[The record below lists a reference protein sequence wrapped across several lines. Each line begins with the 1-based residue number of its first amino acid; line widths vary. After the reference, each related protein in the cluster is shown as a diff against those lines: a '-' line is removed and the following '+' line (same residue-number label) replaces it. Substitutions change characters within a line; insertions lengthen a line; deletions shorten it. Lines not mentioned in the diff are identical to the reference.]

1 MTSDHLYIIGNG
13 FDCYHGAKC
22 SYAEFRKYLL
32 RHRSYVLATFDL
44 YFGPRSLMNSFES
57 FKDCLR
63 CLEISW
69 GCSSGGVYP
78 KTTWAENNLWWRFEE
93 HLADLNREKV
103 LDVLDVVLP
112 DCDEDSDGFRYCDYY
127 LGLDGISDMLNSC
140 TFEMRYQLHKWINTL
155 AYEKGFKK
163 RLLDIDKNARFLT
176 FNYTDFL
183 ESVYGIGREQIRYIH
198 GSRHDRYG
206 SLIIGHSADDEGGFK
221 AWVKRN
227 EHRRRYRPNLK
238 DKRGRYFANDK
249 LAYLAY
255 FLKDEAKGNWR
266 SSVRYNAV
274 QEALGRF
281 EDYYAINM
289 KPTES
294 IIAANEDFFEGLAS
308 IRKISVLGHSLS
320 TVDMPYFDKI
330 NEAIGKDVEW
340 EISWHSDDDIK
351 HIEAFCRRFGIS
363 SDRCHKFKLEELA
376 VLRGIHSPLAI

>member
-1 MTSDHLYIIGNG
+1 M
-13 FDCYHGAKC
+13 
-22 SYAEFRKYLL
+22 
-32 RHRSYVLATFDL
+32 
-44 YFGPRSLMNSFES
+44 
-57 FKDCLR
+57 
-63 CLEISW
+63 
-69 GCSSGGVYP
+69 
-78 KTTWAENNLWWRFEE
+78 
-93 HLADLNREKV
+93 
-103 LDVLDVVLP
+103 
-112 DCDEDSDGFRYCDYY
+112 
-127 LGLDGISDMLNSC
+127 
-140 TFEMRYQLHKWINTL
+140 
-155 AYEKGFKK
+155 
-163 RLLDIDKNARFLT
+163 
-176 FNYTDFL
+176 
-183 ESVYGIGREQIRYIH
+183 
-198 GSRHDRYG
+198 
-206 SLIIGHSADDEGGFK
+206 
-221 AWVKRN
+221 KRN

-238 DKRGRYFANDK
+238 DKKGRYFANDK

-255 FLKDEAKGNWR
+255 FLKDGAKGNWR

-320 TVDMPYFDKI
+320 AVDMPYFGKI

-363 SDRCHKFKLEELA
+363 SDRCHKFKLEELS

>member
-103 LDVLDVVLP
+103 LDILDVVLP

-127 LGLDGISDMLNSC
+127 LGLDGISDMLNTC

-155 AYEKGFKK
+155 AYEKGFE
-163 RLLDIDKNARFLT
+163 A
-176 FNYTDFL
+176 
-183 ESVYGIGREQIRYIH
+183 
-198 GSRHDRYG
+198 
-206 SLIIGHSADDEGGFK
+206 SA
-221 AWVKRN
+221 
-227 EHRRRYRPNLK
+227 
-238 DKRGRYFANDK
+238 
-249 LAYLAY
+249 
-255 FLKDEAKGNWR
+255 
-266 SSVRYNAV
+266 
-274 QEALGRF
+274 
-281 EDYYAINM
+281 
-289 KPTES
+289 
-294 IIAANEDFFEGLAS
+294 
-308 IRKISVLGHSLS
+308 
-320 TVDMPYFDKI
+320 
-330 NEAIGKDVEW
+330 
-340 EISWHSDDDIK
+340 
-351 HIEAFCRRFGIS
+351 
-363 SDRCHKFKLEELA
+363 
-376 VLRGIHSPLAI
+376 

>member
-32 RHRSYVLATFDL
+32 RHRPYVLATFDL

-57 FKDCLR
+57 FKDFLR

-112 DCDEDSDGFRYCDYY
+112 DCDEDSDEFRYCDYY

-155 AYEKGFKK
+155 AYGKGFKK
-163 RLLDIDKNARFLT
+163 RLLDMDKKARFLT

-183 ESVYGIGREQIRYIH
+183 ESVVFIRHVAIVRKT
-198 GSRHDRYG
+198 GG
-206 SLIIGHSADDEGGFK
+206 VNAISL
-221 AWVKRN
+221 
-227 EHRRRYRPNLK
+227 
-238 DKRGRYFANDK
+238 
-249 LAYLAY
+249 
-255 FLKDEAKGNWR
+255 
-266 SSVRYNAV
+266 
-274 QEALGRF
+274 
-281 EDYYAINM
+281 
-289 KPTES
+289 
-294 IIAANEDFFEGLAS
+294 
-308 IRKISVLGHSLS
+308 
-320 TVDMPYFDKI
+320 DKI
-330 NEAIGKDVEW
+330 Q
-340 EISWHSDDDIK
+340 
-351 HIEAFCRRFGIS
+351 
-363 SDRCHKFKLEELA
+363 
-376 VLRGIHSPLAI
+376 